1 MWSNTG
7 MCNWQWKMKEGV
19 KLPVWNSTTLLKLSL
34 LVFLSLWLFCKLSAI
49 FIFSVTLK
57 NTKPFYSDFHT
68 VVVFFFLLYEI
79 TKTCWGCEAT
89 NISLHVLDRN
99 GRHNP
104 TYYMANPIF
113 TPPLVNFRFII
124 YCMKQSFKS
133 KCSFCSSNFFVSR
146 IKKKEQIKESYCVS
160 INPKDFDADFV
171 LPNFNL
177 CLF

>member
-1 MWSNTG
+1 MQLTVEN
-7 MCNWQWKMKEGV
+7 EGR
-19 KLPVWNSTTLLKLSL
+19 SEIASLKQYNITQAKPNCFPFS
-34 LVFLSLWLFCKLSAI
+34 VAI
-49 FIFSVTLK
+49 LQALRNFIFSVTLK

-79 TKTCWGCEAT
+79 LKKTKTCWGCEAT

-133 KCSFCSSNFFVSR
+133 KCSFCSSNVFVSK
-146 IKKKEQIKESYCVS
+146 I
-160 INPKDFDADFV
+160 
-171 LPNFNL
+171 
-177 CLF
+177 

>member
-1 MWSNTG
+1 MQLTVEN
-7 MCNWQWKMKEGV
+7 EGR
-19 KLPVWNSTTLLKLSL
+19 SEIASLKQYNITQAKPNC
-34 LVFLSLWLFCKLSAI
+34 FP
-49 FIFSVTLK
+49 FSVAVLQALR
-57 NTKPFYSDFHT
+57 NFYFFSDIEKYEAVLFRFPYRCC
-68 VVVFFFLLYEI
+68 FFFLLYEI

-133 KCSFCSSNFFVSR
+133 KCSFCSSNVFVSR
-146 IKKKEQIKESYCVS
+146 IKKKRTNQRKLLCVHKPQGLRCWLCP
-160 INPKDFDADFV
+160 PKF
-171 LPNFNL
+171 
-177 CLF
+177 

>member
-1 MWSNTG
+1 MQLTVEN
-7 MCNWQWKMKEGV
+7 EGR
-19 KLPVWNSTTLLKLSL
+19 SEIASLKQYNITQAKPNC
-34 LVFLSLWLFCKLSAI
+34 FP
-49 FIFSVTLK
+49 FSVAVLQALR
-57 NTKPFYSDFHT
+57 NFYFFSDIEKYEAVLFRFPYRCC
-68 VVVFFFLLYEI
+68 FFFLLYEI

-133 KCSFCSSNFFVSR
+133 KCSFCSSNVFVSK
-146 IKKKEQIKESYCVS
+146 IKKKERIKESYCVS

>member
-1 MWSNTG
+1 MFSFLCG
-7 MCNWQWKMKEGV
+7 CFASSPQFLFFQWHWKIRSRSI
-19 KLPVWNSTTLLKLSL
+19 PISIPLL
-34 LVFLSLWLFCKLSAI
+34 
-49 FIFSVTLK
+49 
-57 NTKPFYSDFHT
+57 
-68 VVVFFFLLYEI
+68 FFFLLYEI

-133 KCSFCSSNFFVSR
+133 KCSFCSSNVFVSK
-146 IKKKEQIKESYCVS
+146 ILKKERIKESYCVS

-171 LPNFNL
+171 PPNFNL